1 MSDTS
6 HVLMKRW
13 ENKLINVQQHL
24 EATAIGLANRSL
36 AISIV
41 LTRVASYPQ
50 AELAQMNLQCEQ

>member
-1 MSDTS
+1 
-6 HVLMKRW
+6 MKRW